1 MKNFIIYSSLIV
13 LLIAIVTYIDNSVNI
28 PKITPYPQFK
38 SRLGNLQSTISI
50 MTYNIRFNFL
60 DSNKQSWEYRKEKLL
75 NNIKLSNPEVTLFM
89 IIELVGSTCFN
100 SILYKEPLPIEEYKP
115 YLYRTI
121 RNLIKDEEIKK

>member
-1 MKNFIIYSSLIV
+1 MMKI
-13 LLIAIVTYIDNSVNI
+13 
-28 PKITPYPQFK
+28 
-38 SRLGNLQSTISI
+38 
-50 MTYNIRFNFL
+50 
-60 DSNKQSWEYRKEKLL
+60 
-75 NNIKLSNPEVTLFM
+75 LFM